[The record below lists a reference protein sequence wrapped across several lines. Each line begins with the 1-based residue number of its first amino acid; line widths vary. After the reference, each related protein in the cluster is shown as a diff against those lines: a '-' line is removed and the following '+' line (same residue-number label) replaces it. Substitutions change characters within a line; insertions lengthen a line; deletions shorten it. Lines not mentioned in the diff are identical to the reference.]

1 MKSCEI
7 YNGIEAVETNST
19 SRTHMH
25 GGLGHYKNRPTT
37 VGCRSKK
44 HTVTET
50 MSSSGWLKIID
61 HPMYEK
67 IAQKN
72 KKKFKKNISS

>member
-7 YNGIEAVETNST
+7 FDGLKAVEINST
-19 SRTHMH
+19 SKTHMQ
-25 GGLGHYKNRPTT
+25 GGLALYKNQPTT
-37 VGCRSKK
+37 VGCWSKK

-61 HPMYEK
+61 HPMY
-67 IAQKN
+67 KN
-72 KKKFKKNISS
+72 ITRKKNNLIF